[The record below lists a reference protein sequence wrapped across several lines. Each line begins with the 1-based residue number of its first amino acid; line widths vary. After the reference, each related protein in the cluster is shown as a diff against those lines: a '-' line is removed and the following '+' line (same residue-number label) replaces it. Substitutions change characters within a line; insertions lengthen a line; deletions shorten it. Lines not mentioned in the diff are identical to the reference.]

1 VRAVPARSGGNRIQA
16 GCDAQQCS
24 CALLCC
30 TTLTAEREDMYAD
43 MDDEDL
49 DDEAYQ
55 RKQKAKE
62 DAQRASM
69 LQKVRACLGMF
80 VRVVCTCMCI

>member
-1 VRAVPARSGGNRIQA
+1 
-16 GCDAQQCS
+16 
-24 CALLCC
+24 
-30 TTLTAEREDMYAD
+30 MYAD